1 MLPVVFERVALAVLE
16 AIFTTEPAAKL
27 EVVPAV
33 PLIVIAPVADA
44 VKLPPAVLEIVPLRA
59 AAPAFAV
66 AEKKPGEESVVVP
79 EQVIAVPVI
88 VIFPVPPDTLRF
100 EPAGMVNPVPAVT

>member
-1 MLPVVFERVALAVLE
+1 MVIPTAAFTVKEPLPVANVMLPVVFERVALAVLE

-44 VKLPPAVLEIVPLRA
+44 VKLPPAVRRNSSI
-59 AAPAFAV
+59 
-66 AEKKPGEESVVVP
+66 ESSSSRICSSRK
-79 EQVIAVPVI
+79 E
-88 VIFPVPPDTLRF
+88 TGGR
-100 EPAGMVNPVPAVT
+100 ERCSS